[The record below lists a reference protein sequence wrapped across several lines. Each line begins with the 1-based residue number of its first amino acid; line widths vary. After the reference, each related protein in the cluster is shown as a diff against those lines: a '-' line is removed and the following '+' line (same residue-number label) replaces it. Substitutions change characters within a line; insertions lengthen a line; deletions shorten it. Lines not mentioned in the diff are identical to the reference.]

1 MENKSATST
10 DPIIPTTDDTIA
22 FTSPVTHTKN
32 SPSDWGRFWRQLCF
46 IPFLHNRWLSPT
58 AKANLTQAVGQAEVG
73 HRGEVFL
80 VVENTLPLHTA
91 RFHNC
96 RERAIDL
103 FSLYRI
109 WDTEDNTGVLVYLNV
124 CERKLEIV
132 ADRGISSRVMPTV
145 WQAICDKAVA
155 DIKADKPVESLQKLL
170 LEIGQLL
177 RQHAQAHSGIGID
190 PNGNELSDE
199 VVYLR

>member
-1 MENKSATST
+1 MEKTALST
-10 DPIIPTTDDTIA
+10 ADPITPTTDGTIA
-22 FTSPVTHTKN
+22 FTTPVNHTKT
-32 SPSDWGRFWRQLCF
+32 SPSDWGRFWRQLGF
-46 IPFLHNRWLSPT
+46 IPFLHNRWLNAA
-58 AKANLTQAVGQAEVG
+58 AKTTLTQAVGEAEIG

-132 ADRGISSRVMPTV
+132 ADRGISRQVMPSV
-145 WQAICDKAVA
+145 WQAMCDKAVIG
-155 DIKADKPVESLQKLL
+155 IKADKPVESLQNLL

-177 RQHAQAHSGIGID
+177 RQHYHNDD
-190 PNGNELSDE
+190 PNGNELPNE

>member
-1 MENKSATST
+1 MEKNSITP

-22 FTSPVTHTKN
+22 FTTPVNHTKT
-32 SPSDWGRFWRQLCF
+32 SPSNWGRFWRQLCF
-46 IPFLHNRWLSPT
+46 VPFLHNRWLTAP
-58 AKANLTQAVGQAEVG
+58 AKATLTQAVGQAEIG

-80 VVENTLPLHTA
+80 VVENTLPLNTA
-91 RFHNC
+91 CFHDC

-132 ADRGISSRVMPTV
+132 ADRGINNQVMPTV
-145 WQAICDKAVA
+145 WQALCDKAVEG
-155 DIKADKPVESLQKLL
+155 IKADKPVESLQNLL

-177 RQHAQAHSGIGID
+177 RQHYQSDNAKNND
-190 PNGNELSDE
+190 PNGNELRNDI
-199 VVYLR
+199 VYLR